1 MDFVN
6 DFRNDL
12 LKRREI
18 SFKINSVS
26 NPGFEN
32 VRKNIVESL
41 KVSGDGVVVKFIKNN
56 FGANEFL
63 IEALV
68 YDSKEHRDMFEP
80 KKKEKKKAGG
90 T

>member
-6 DFRNDL
+6 DFRNNL

-18 SFKINSVS
+18 KFKINSVS
-26 NPGFEN
+26 NPGFN
-32 VRKNIVESL
+32 SVKKNIVESL
-41 KVSGDGVVVKFIKNN
+41 KVSDEDVVVKFIKNN